1 MEEEE
6 EKGKINMEKIK
17 ILAILPSH
25 QELQGE
31 LYSVKLYSSDK
42 DGEEWLYSG
51 LEGLLALIIDN
62 NVKTKY
68 ICLYNPSTYQKC
80 FQYEL
85 YKNFEKFFCTLA
97 PEFRCFEI
105 DTGFIG
111 LQFEKE
117 TDAVNFER
125 VIKRITSMGNEIFN
139 RAFIK
144 ENPKLQKEIA
154 SNYVKKLN

>member
-51 LEGLLALIIDN
+51 LEGL
-62 NVKTKY
+62 
-68 ICLYNPSTYQKC
+68 
-80 FQYEL
+80 
-85 YKNFEKFFCTLA
+85 
-97 PEFRCFEI
+97 
-105 DTGFIG
+105 
-111 LQFEKE
+111 
-117 TDAVNFER
+117 
-125 VIKRITSMGNEIFN
+125 
-139 RAFIK
+139 
-144 ENPKLQKEIA
+144 
-154 SNYVKKLN
+154 